1 MKLIS
6 VWGSP
11 GGGKT
16 TLSLE
21 LAKKISL
28 DTQKNVVL
36 IFPDDQASPIS
47 YLFPS
52 LEKEGG
58 SLGNIVATAGFNQE
72 AIKKTLVNHRKNK
85 YLAFLG
91 YRDGESRLKYPEMV
105 ESQVMDLFIALG
117 HLFDYCIVDCQS
129 NVMYDRITQYALRY
143 GEVVTLG
150 GGDLKSIAFFKS
162 ISSQI
167 QDYPGIRQAI
177 SAVNNPWDFETW
189 KMMAE
194 KYNEK
199 VTFFFPYSADL
210 QMAYLE
216 GTSIEPL
223 ENNRRNKEWFEALTE
238 LIGELLEDGAET
250 PEFNQD
256 ERKFRKKSRVKK
268 EKKPKQRNRL
278 SFGRKKKQ
286 EVIDES

>member
-16 TLSLE
+16 TLSVE

-58 SLGNIVATAGFNQE
+58 SLGSIVATAGFNQE

-91 YRDGESRLKYPEMV
+91 YRDGESRLNYPEMV
-105 ESQVMDLFIALG
+105 ESQVIDLFIALG

-143 GEVVTLG
+143 GEVVMLG

-199 VTFFFPYSADL
+199 VTCFFPYSADL

-216 GTSIEPL
+216 GTSIEPFK
-223 ENNRRNKEWFEALTE
+223 NNHHNKEWHDALTK
-238 LIGELLEDGAET
+238 LMSELLEAAAP
-250 PEFNQD
+250 PEVNPD
-256 ERKFRKKSRVKK
+256 EQKSKKKNRVKK
-268 EKKPKQRNRL
+268 EKKPKVKRRPF
-278 SFGRKKKQ
+278 FGRKKEQ